1 MNKYQEQEEVKSSF
15 AFSVDAKHEALPSLQ
30 EFWDALAYY
39 AFTPSQ
45 GQAEIALFLR
55 LQAIAEHSPE
65 HDGLMSGFWD
75 CAFDSGP
82 RPARPR
88 SS

>member
-1 MNKYQEQEEVKSSF
+1 MNKHQEQEEISPSF
-15 AFSVDAKHEALPSLQ
+15 ASSVDAKHEALPSLQ
-30 EFWDALAYY
+30 EFWDALASY

-45 GQAEIALFLR
+45 GQTDIALFLR

-65 HDGLMSGFWD
+65 HDELMSGFWD
-75 CAFDSGP
+75 CAFDGGP